1 MSKPIIQNIDQL
13 SANETA
19 AIDLLNRN
27 YDKLREFIELAVF
40 RDGSTPSEMLA
51 DLDMNSKRI
60 INLAEPTSDNQAVRL
75 ADLKKYIVEYNNL
88 IEEINA
94 AIDKAYDTIESE
106 GHKQI
111 EALQT
116 LSAQLQAQLLE
127 AVNQGK
133 DVLKRYVEDTLIP
146 ELEGFDSDAEKYAVN
161 AKDWAVKMDGKVTD
175 PDTVTEVDYSSKY
188 YADLSRQSADASEA
202 SAVLAE
208 NQANQAGEHQLQ
220 AREYRD
226 QAESEKRTAVE
237 ASMSAAESKKDAN
250 MWALD
255 AQDYKNLAQTYA
267 TNAAASAKDAANQVT
282 GASGWATTARQAAT
296 EARAAEASAETF
308 ATQAQ
313 QSSTSAED
321 AATHANEA
329 VTQATEAV
337 KNARDAQTAAES
349 AESSAADFAMEAQSY
364 VEESKKW
371 AIGTS
376 EERPEGSSKS
386 WAEKA
391 EEAASKIVDENLV
404 HIDKA
409 ETITAPKTLKVG
421 QLADTLII
429 EKGASLEEGSNRIKF
444 IADET
449 NGNDPLGAIEAYRS
463 GTDNRFR
470 QVIRLASFFNGEI
483 GAKLNI
489 VSDKRTG
496 SLIHYADL
504 YDTEETAWNSNTF
517 RVINS
522 KYLWGAV
529 KNSGSFFSRFSKQGN
544 TSSGY
549 CVLGNGFILQWGIK
563 VKNVKSLTVTWP
575 IAWSGTTTYGVSAI
589 YAASSQKN
597 ALSLVAR
604 SATTSTF
611 YSEDTGSSNVFFMGI
626 GY

>member
-1 MSKPIIQNIDQL
+1 
-13 SANETA
+13 
-19 AIDLLNRN
+19 
-27 YDKLREFIELAVF
+27 
-40 RDGSTPSEMLA
+40 
-51 DLDMNSKRI
+51 
-60 INLAEPTSDNQAVRL
+60 
-75 ADLKKYIVEYNNL
+75 
-88 IEEINA
+88 
-94 AIDKAYDTIESE
+94 
-106 GHKQI
+106 
-111 EALQT
+111 
-116 LSAQLQAQLLE
+116 
-127 AVNQGK
+127 
-133 DVLKRYVEDTLIP
+133 
-146 ELEGFDSDAEKYAVN
+146 
-161 AKDWAVKMDGKVTD
+161 
-175 PDTVTEVDYSSKY
+175 
-188 YADLSRQSADASEA
+188 
-202 SAVLAE
+202 
-208 NQANQAGEHQLQ
+208 
-220 AREYRD
+220 
-226 QAESEKRTAVE
+226 
-237 ASMSAAESKKDAN
+237 MSAAESKKDAN

-255 AQDYKNLAQTYA
+255 AQDYKNQAQTYA
-267 TNAAASAKDAANQVT
+267 TNAAASAEDAANQVT
-282 GASGWATTARQAAT
+282 GASGWATTARQA
-296 EARAAEASAETF
+296 

-337 KNARDAQTAAES
+337 KNARDAQAAAES

-404 HIDKA
+404 RIDKA

-421 QLADTLII
+421 QLADALII

-444 IADET
+444 ITDET
-449 NGNDPLGAIEAYRS
+449 NSNEPLGAIEAYRS
-463 GTDNRFR
+463 GTDAQFR

-489 VSDKRTG
+489 VSDNRTG
-496 SLIHYADL
+496 SLVHYADL

-517 RVINS
+517 RVING

-529 KNSGSFFSRFSKQGN
+529 KKSGSFFSRFSKQDS

-575 IAWSGTTTYGVSAI
+575 IAWSGATTYGVSAL

-597 ALSLVAR
+597 ALSLVGR
-604 SATTSTF
+604 TGTTSTF
-611 YSEDTGSSNVFFMGI
+611 YSEDTGSSDVFFMGI

>member
-116 LSAQLQAQLLE
+116 LSAQSQAQLLE

-133 DVLKRYVEDTLIP
+133 DVLKRYVEDALIP

-161 AKDWAVKMDGKVTD
+161 AKDWAVKMGGKVTD
-175 PDTVTEVDYSSKY
+175 PDTSTEVDYSSKY

-202 SAVLAE
+202 SAVSAE
-208 NQANQAGEHQLQ
+208 NQANQAGEHRLQ
-220 AREYRD
+220 AKEYRD

-255 AQDYKNLAQTYA
+255 AQDYKNQAQTYA
-267 TNAAASAKDAANQVT
+267 TNA
-282 GASGWATTARQAAT
+282 GASSQ
-296 EARAAEASAETF
+296 SAETF
-308 ATQAQ
+308 ATQAS
-313 QSSTSAED
+313 QSAAEAED

-349 AESSAADFAMEAQSY
+349 AENSAADSAMEAQSY

-376 EERPEGSSKS
+376 EERPEGSSKT

-444 IADET
+444 ITDET
-449 NGNDPLGAIEAYRS
+449 NSNEPLGAIEAYRS
-463 GTDNRFR
+463 GPANQFR
-470 QVIRLASFFNGEI
+470 QVIRLASFFNGKI

-489 VSDKRTG
+489 VSDNRTG

-529 KNSGSFFSRFSKQGN
+529 KNSGSFFSRFSKQAN

-549 CVLGNGFILQWGIK
+549 CRLGNGFILQWGIK

-589 YAASSQKN
+589 YVASSQKN
-597 ALSLVAR
+597 ALSLAAR

-611 YSEDTGSSNVFFMGI
+611 YSEDTGSSDVFFMGI

>member
-127 AVNQGK
+127 AVNQGE

-220 AREYRD
+220 AEEYRD
-226 QAESEKRTAVE
+226 QAASERRTAVE

-296 EARAAEASAETF
+296 
-308 ATQAQ
+308 
-313 QSSTSAED
+313 
-321 AATHANEA
+321 HANEA

-371 AIGTS
+371 AVGTA
-376 EERPEGSSKS
+376 EERPEGSSKA

-429 EKGASLEEGSNRIKF
+429 EKGASLGEGSNRIKF
-444 IADET
+444 ITDET
-449 NGNDPLGAIEAYRS
+449 NSNEPLGVIEAYRS
-463 GTDNRFR
+463 GSNDQFR

-489 VSDKRTG
+489 VSDNRTG
-496 SLIHYADL
+496 SLTHYADL

-517 RVINS
+517 RIINS

-529 KNSGSFFSRFSKQGN
+529 KKSGSFFSRFSKQGN

-604 SATTSTF
+604 SGTTSTF

>member
-27 YDKLREFIELAVF
+27 YDKLREFIELSVF
-40 RDGSTPSEMLA
+40 RDGATPSEMLA

-88 IEEINA
+88 IEEINT

-111 EALQT
+111 GALQT

-133 DVLKRYVEDTLIP
+133 DILKEYVEDTLIP
-146 ELEGFDSDAEKYAVN
+146 ELEGFGSNAEKFAANV
-161 AKDWAVKMDGKVTD
+161 KDWAVKMDGKVTD
-175 PDTVTEVDYSSKY
+175 PDTSIEVDYSSKY
-188 YADLSRQSADASEA
+188 YADLSRQSADNSEA

-226 QAESEKRTAVE
+226 KAEEEKREAVE
-237 ASMSAAESKKDAN
+237 ASMNAAESKKDAN

-255 AQDYKNLAQTYA
+255 AQDYKNQAQTYA

-296 EARAAEASAETF
+296 EA
-308 ATQAQ
+308 
-313 QSSTSAED
+313 
-321 AATHANEA
+321 
-329 VTQATEAV
+329 
-337 KNARDAQTAAES
+337 
-349 AESSAADFAMEAQSY
+349 QSY

-371 AIGTS
+371 AVGTA
-376 EERPEGSSKS
+376 EERPEGSSKT

-391 EEAASKIVDENLV
+391 EEAASKIVDGNLV
-404 HIDKA
+404 HTDKA

-421 QLADTLII
+421 QLADSLII

-449 NGNDPLGAIEAYRS
+449 NGNDPLGVIEAYRS
-463 GTDNRFR
+463 GNSEQYR
-470 QVIRLASFFNGEI
+470 QVIRLASLYNGEM

-489 VSDKRTG
+489 VSDNRTG

-529 KNSGSFFSRFSKQGN
+529 TKSGSFFSRFSKQGS

-563 VKNVKSLTVTWP
+563 VKNERSLTVTWP
-575 IAWSGTTTYGVSAI
+575 IAWSGETTFGVSAI
-589 YAASSQKN
+589 YEASSQKN
-597 ALSLVAR
+597 ALSLVKR
-604 SATTSTF
+604 TSTTCTF

>member
-127 AVNQGK
+127 AVNQGR
-133 DVLKRYVEDTLIP
+133 DVLKGYVEDVLIP
-146 ELEGFDSDAEKYAVN
+146 EMEGFDSDAEKYAVN
-161 AKDWAVKMDGKVTD
+161 AKDWAVKMGGKVTD
-175 PDTVTEVDYSSKY
+175 PDTSTEVDYSSKY

-220 AREYRD
+220 A
-226 QAESEKRTAVE
+226 K
-237 ASMSAAESKKDAN
+237 
-250 MWALD
+250 
-255 AQDYKNLAQTYA
+255 
-267 TNAAASAKDAANQVT
+267 
-282 GASGWATTARQAAT
+282 
-296 EARAAEASAETF
+296 
-308 ATQAQ
+308 
-313 QSSTSAED
+313 
-321 AATHANEA
+321 
-329 VTQATEAV
+329 EAV

-349 AESSAADFAMEAQSY
+349 AENSAADFAMEAQSY

-371 AIGTS
+371 AIGTA

-449 NGNDPLGAIEAYRS
+449 NSNEPLGAIEAYRS
-463 GTDNRFR
+463 GSATQFR
-470 QVIRLASFFNGEI
+470 QAIRLASFFNGEI
-483 GAKLNI
+483 GAALNI
-489 VSDKRTG
+489 VSDNRTG
-496 SLIHYADL
+496 SLIHYAAL

-517 RVINS
+517 RVING

-529 KNSGSFFSRFSKQGN
+529 KNSGSFFSRFSKQGS

-563 VKNVKSLTVTWP
+563 VKNAKSLTVTWP
-575 IAWSGTTTYGVSAI
+575 IAWSGVTTFGVSAI

-597 ALSLVAR
+597 ALSLAAR
-604 SATTSTF
+604 SSTTCTF
-611 YSEDTGSSNVFFMGI
+611 YSEDVGSSNVFFMGI

>member
-133 DVLKRYVEDTLIP
+133 DVLKEYVEDTLIP
-146 ELEGFDSDAEKYAVN
+146 ELGGVDSNAEKYAVN

-175 PDTVTEVDYSSKY
+175 PDTSTEVDYSSKY

-202 SAVLAE
+202 SAVSAE

-220 AREYRD
+220 AKEYRD

-255 AQDYKNLAQTYA
+255 AQDYKNQARTYA
-267 TNAAASAKDAANQVT
+267 TNAAAAVE
-282 GASGWATTARQAAT
+282 R
-296 EARAAEASAETF
+296 AEAVV
-308 ATQAQ
+308 
-313 QSSTSAED
+313 
-321 AATHANEA
+321 NEL
-329 VTQATEAV
+329 
-337 KNARDAQTAAES
+337 
-349 AESSAADFAMEAQSY
+349 
-364 VEESKKW
+364 
-371 AIGTS
+371 GT
-376 EERPEGSSKS
+376 
-386 WAEKA
+386 
-391 EEAASKIVDENLV
+391 
-404 HIDKA
+404 
-409 ETITAPKTLKVG
+409 
-421 QLADTLII
+421 LADEI
-429 EKGASLEEGSNRIKF
+429 
-444 IADET
+444 
-449 NGNDPLGAIEAYRS
+449 
-463 GTDNRFR
+463 
-470 QVIRLASFFNGEI
+470 NGE
-483 GAKLNI
+483 
-489 VSDKRTG
+489 
-496 SLIHYADL
+496 
-504 YDTEETAWNSNTF
+504 
-517 RVINS
+517 VI
-522 KYLWGAV
+522 
-529 KNSGSFFSRFSKQGN
+529 
-544 TSSGY
+544 
-549 CVLGNGFILQWGIK
+549 
-563 VKNVKSLTVTWP
+563 
-575 IAWSGTTTYGVSAI
+575 
-589 YAASSQKN
+589 
-597 ALSLVAR
+597 
-604 SATTSTF
+604 
-611 YSEDTGSSNVFFMGI
+611 
-626 GY
+626 